1 MTSKLPYEKNSQF
14 MFQICVPNQKV
25 EGKMAMHYIPEIFF
39 NEMIRNI
46 KIQNIFYV
54 IGISKSMERVNVFI
68 KKNL

>member
-1 MTSKLPYEKNSQF
+1 
-14 MFQICVPNQKV
+14 MFHVPNQKV
-25 EGKMAMHYIPEIFF
+25 EGKMAMHYIPKFFF
-39 NEMIRNI
+39 NEMIWNI